1 MEDIRCLT
9 DEEAEVYEKL
19 LNAEA
24 EETGVKLFCT
34 KVKFG
39 SVKGLRNENY

>member
-9 DEEAEVYEKL
+9 DEEAELYDKL

-24 EETGVKLFCT
+24 EETGIKL
-34 KVKFG
+34 
-39 SVKGLRNENY
+39 Y